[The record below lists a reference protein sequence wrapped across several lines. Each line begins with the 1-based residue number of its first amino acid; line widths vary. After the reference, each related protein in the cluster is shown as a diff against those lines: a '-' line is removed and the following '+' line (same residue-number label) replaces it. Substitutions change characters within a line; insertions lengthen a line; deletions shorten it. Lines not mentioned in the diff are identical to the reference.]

1 LDSTQWFGAMT
12 SAIDQL
18 LQLDGS
24 FRRVRTRTRAFQGGM
39 MAYAI
44 LQSVMV
50 VGLCLNHLGFPLSL
64 DGLELAR
71 LDQVQ
76 RLLAGQDLYGAPSA
90 NAVALVSTPL
100 YPYFCAPIVALFG
113 PNLASLRLVSLVGL
127 GSCGLLLFVAL
138 RRKLAS
144 YWWATIGLG
153 LFAAAYGSL
162 NHSLD
167 AAHPDSWLLAMI
179 LLGALLVDLG
189 RSRRRNLLG
198 VGCFLLAFWLKQH
211 GALFVGAG
219 LVYVTWRQGW
229 RRSWE
234 VWLLVATSIVIYGLG
249 PEIFGPEFHA
259 ATGWQPQSWVDFRP
273 ATLLRLLGFTA
284 RYYPILAI
292 GAITAT
298 GRALLQ
304 SDRPPSI
311 WSFLFPAAVLSG
323 FLGALDSRSL
333 NNIFA
338 PLVLWYILAGLIGLR
353 AMTQR
358 FTYRDRWQLRLVAL
372 GLSFGLLLYN
382 PFSLM
387 VSAQASIAYDDLLTT
402 LDQLPNPVYVP
413 ALGPLPIVNLSVR
426 APVEA
431 IEGLVR
437 SWPVAPRDNPL
448 LQTLLGPAL
457 GQPGTYL
464 LLTHNRDLTDR
475 RDSQPRSASSQT
487 LPRQL
492 DRQPDRILSPW
503 IDRYFLAV
511 DFGDRFRALRTPDRF
526 GQPQWPRYLL
536 QASLSPRPQS
546 RENIPPTAGQLPIP
560 DWVPALSPQAAILP
574 PQSPDRVSP

>member
-1 LDSTQWFGAMT
+1 MT

-18 LQLDGS
+18 LQREGT

-76 RLLAGQDLYGAPSA
+76 RLLAGQGLYGAPSA
-90 NAVALVSTPL
+90 DAVALVSTPL
-100 YPYFCAPIVALFG
+100 YYYLCAPIVGLFG
-113 PNLASLRLVSLVGL
+113 PSLASLRLVSLVGL
-127 GSCGLLLFVAL
+127 GGCGLLLFVAL

-144 YWWATIGLG
+144 HWWATIGLG

-162 NHSLD
+162 DHGLD
-167 AAHPDSWLLAMI
+167 NAHPDSWLLAMV
-179 LLGALLVDLG
+179 LLGSGLIDLG
-189 RSRRRNLLG
+189 RSRRRNLVG
-198 VGCFLLAFWLKQH
+198 IGCFLLAFWLKQH

-234 VWLLVATSIVIYGLG
+234 VWLLVAASALAYGLG
-249 PEIFGPEFHA
+249 PELFGPAFHG
-259 ATGWQPQSWVDFRP
+259 ATWGQPRSWVNFRP
-273 ATLLRLLGFTA
+273 DTLLRLLGFTA

-298 GRALLQ
+298 GRSLLQ
-304 SDRPPSI
+304 SDRPSSI

-323 FLGALDSRSL
+323 FVGALDGRSS

-338 PLVLWYILAGLIGLR
+338 PLVLWYVIAGLIGLR
-353 AMTQR
+353 AMTQG
-358 FTYRDRWQLRLVAL
+358 FPYGDRWRLRGIAL
-372 GLSFGLLLYN
+372 GISFGLLLYN

-387 VSAQASIAYDDLLTT
+387 VSAHASIAYDDLLTT
-402 LDQLPNPVYVP
+402 LEQLPSPVYVP
-413 ALGPLPIVNLSVR
+413 ALGPLPIANLSIR

-437 SWPVAPRDNPL
+437 KPRPAGGVSQDETHL
-448 LQTLLGPAL
+448 RQLLGPAL
-457 GQPGTYL
+457 KQPGAYL
-464 LLTHNRDLTDR
+464 LLTNL
-475 RDSQPRSASSQT
+475 
-487 LPRQL
+487 
-492 DRQPDRILSPW
+492 QPDRILSPW
-503 IDRYFLAV
+503 IDRYQLAT
-511 DFGDRFRALRTPDRF
+511 DFGDRFRALRTLDRHSH
-526 GQPQWPRYLL
+526 PQWPRYLL
-536 QASLSPRPQS
+536 RSGPPAPRAIAANSPNAS
-546 RENIPPTAGQLPIP
+546 EDLPLP
-560 DWVPALSPQAAILP
+560 DWVPSP
-574 PQSPDRVSP
+574 SP